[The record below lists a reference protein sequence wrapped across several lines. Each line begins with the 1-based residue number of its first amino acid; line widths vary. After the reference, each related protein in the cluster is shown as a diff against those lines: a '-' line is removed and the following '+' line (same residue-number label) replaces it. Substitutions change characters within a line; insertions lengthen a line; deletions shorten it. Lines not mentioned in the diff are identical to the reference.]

1 MKSKIFLVLFL
12 ITFLVTLASCSD
24 TDSDNYSDTY
34 DPVNP
39 VIYLEAGADEGTG
52 LKGAP
57 YGDVLDA
64 VEKAKEL
71 SLAGAEHITFNLR
84 AGDYSL
90 TETLALNGA
99 DFGNASLEFI
109 CEDDDMAVI
118 GAWLPVT
125 GFTETEV
132 NGVKAWVADMPKL
145 NGEPVYSYQF
155 FSSDYERLERPRYP
169 EEGYLVNEFA
179 ANENLDKLHCE
190 EIEYKEGDAYD
201 YAFYFYEGDIPENLT
216 RIEDMQ
222 MCMFHYWNDER
233 LNVKSIDYDNNLLS
247 FSQRTLIN
255 FREWDGSGA
264 RYYLDNVFEYLNSP
278 GEVYNDRATGKLY
291 YIPEENE
298 NIDEC
303 KIYVS
308 TIDTLLTIDGMNGSV
323 EKNSIEMKN
332 IGFVGSDWKPMAR
345 WASQAASDLPAAV
358 TMFNSSYMKFE
369 ECSFDHIGN
378 YAIEIQ
384 TKVNNVTFDHCS
396 VSDIGAGGFRITGA
410 NVVPVTE
417 DVPHDIVITDCTVS
431 EYGRVYRCAVGILL
445 KYAYDCTISHNNIFD
460 GYYTAIS
467 VGWSWGYADHA
478 TSGITVEKNHIYDI
492 GQGIL
497 TDLGGIY
504 TLGIQPGTVIRG
516 NLVHDISDYE
526 GGYGGFACYND
537 EGSTGI
543 VVENNIGYNT
553 TGPVY
558 TCNYGKDL
566 VIRNNIFAFGR
577 LGGVHSN
584 SQEDGISFVFE
595 RNIVVNDF
603 GPIYR
608 VLRSDKTWADD
619 SCLLWDYT
627 LKDQIISHNKTFEEE
642 IEKQTEAWVE
652 YYKTTNRKTIEEN
665 GLYKNA
671 VVADP
676 LFADP
681 FNYDFTLAEN
691 SPAFDIGFEP
701 IDISDVGPR
710 S

>member
-1 MKSKIFLVLFL
+1 MKSKFFSVCLFITVLLTLV
-12 ITFLVTLASCSD
+12 SCSNV
-24 TDSDNYSDTY
+24 DSDNYSDAY

-39 VIYLEAGADEGTG
+39 VIYLEAGAKSGTG
-52 LKGAP
+52 LKDAP
-57 YGDVLDA
+57 YGDVPQAL
-64 VEKAKEL
+64 EKAKEL
-71 SLAGAEHITFNLR
+71 SLLGAEHITFNFR
-84 AGDYSL
+84 AGDYTL
-90 TETLALNGA
+90 TECLNLNGA
-99 DFGNASLEFI
+99 DFGSTSLEFI
-109 CEDDDMAVI
+109 CEDEDMAVI

-132 NGVKAWVADMPKL
+132 NGVRAWVADMPKL
-145 NGEPVYSYQF
+145 NGESVYSYQF

-179 ANENLDKLHCE
+179 TNENFDKLHCD
-190 EIEYKEGDAYD
+190 EIEYKEGESFD

-216 RIEDMQ
+216 RVEDMQ

-233 LNVKSIDYDNNLLS
+233 LNVKSIDYNNNLLS
-247 FSQRTLIN
+247 FSQRTLMN
-255 FREWDGSGA
+255 FREWDGDGA

-278 GEVYNDRATGKLY
+278 GEVYNDRETGKLY
-291 YIPEENE
+291 YIPAENE
-298 NIDEC
+298 KIDEC
-303 KIYVS
+303 KIYAS
-308 TIDTLLTIDGMNGSV
+308 TTDILLIIDGMNGSA
-323 EKNSIEMKN
+323 EKNSVEMKN
-332 IGFVGSDWKPMAR
+332 IGFVGSDWKPMVR

-358 TMFNSSYMKFE
+358 TIFNSSYMKFE

-396 VSDIGAGGFRITGA
+396 VSDIGAGGFRITGT

-460 GYYTAIS
+460 GYYTAVS
-467 VGWSWGYADHA
+467 VGWSWGYGDHA

-492 GQGIL
+492 GKGIL

-516 NLVHDISDYE
+516 NLIHDIADYE
-526 GGYGGFACYND
+526 DGYGGFACYND

-558 TCNYGKDL
+558 TCNFGEDL

-577 LGGVHSN
+577 LGGVSSN
-584 SQEDGISFVFE
+584 RQEEGISFVFE
-595 RNIVVNDF
+595 RNIVINDYN
-603 GPIYR
+603 PIYR
-608 VLRSDKTWADD
+608 VNYDDNTWTDD
-619 SCLLWDYT
+619 SNLLWDYT
-627 LKDQIISHNKTFEEE
+627 LGQQLISYNKSFDELSEPL
-642 IEKQTEAWVE
+642 IEYFKE
-652 YYKTTNRKTIEEN
+652 TNRNTLTNN

-671 VVADP
+671 VIADP
-676 LFADP
+676 MFVDV
-681 FNYDFTLAEN
+681 FNYDFTLTDS
-691 SPAFDIGFEP
+691 SPAKDIGFNP
-701 IDISDVGPR
+701 IDMSDVGPR
-710 S
+710 N